1 MNNTLNSPNLSRI
14 SNETPR
20 IRTAANDNNNN
31 NNNNNNT
38 TRRRK
43 SVRTKKHDI
52 FFLHKKRIRD
62 TFVSLTLALFVR
74 LL

>member
-31 NNNNNNT
+31 NNNNT

-43 SVRTKKHDI
+43 SKTQHI

>member
-43 SVRTKKHDI
+43 SKTQHI

>member
-1 MNNTLNSPNLSRI
+1 MNNTLGLSKI
-14 SNETPR
+14 GNEIPR

-31 NNNNNNT
+31 NNNNNNEKEEVSPHLKNT
-38 TRRRK
+38 
-43 SVRTKKHDI
+43 DI